1 MKKIL
6 HLIIYFINQK
16 NYFFYFEIEIQ
27 KLPLQK
33 EEFHL

>member
-6 HLIIYFINQK
+6 HLIIYFIYQK
-16 NYFFYFEIEIQ
+16 NYIFHFEIEIQ